1 MDWPTFQGLA
11 TVAGG
16 IAGFVIVAGAATTA
30 LGRLWRYR
38 FVRIVCAPVTFP
50 TRAVKL
56 AVIEAASVTAEAF
69 VRPIV
74 ADEVNRLMT
83 PNGGNSVAD
92 VSRKVDVLAAAVEHL
107 TAEFHEHKATSY
119 ERSDA
124 LEAKID
130 ELIGGAS

>member
-1 MDWPTFQGLA
+1 MDWPTFQGLT

-16 IAGFVIVAGAATTA
+16 IAGFVILTAAVTTA

-38 FVRIVCAPVTFP
+38 FVRIICAPVTFP
-50 TRAVKL
+50 TKAVKM
-56 AVIEAASVTAEAF
+56 AIIEAASVTAEAF

-74 ADEVNRLMT
+74 ADEVDRLMT

-92 VSRKVDVLAAAVEHL
+92 VSRKVDVLATAVERL

-119 ERSDA
+119 ERREM

-130 ELIGGAS
+130 EMIGGVS